1 MKTTK
6 RLKAQPI
13 TDRAEFLAL
22 VAEIAALEA
31 ESRAHAALRDIEI
44 AAITA
49 KHEGDI
55 APLAEKIKGKLALVE
70 AYAEEHRAE
79 LLPKDAKSAKT
90 EAATYGWRVGNR
102 TVKFMSRVSEAQAIS
117 ALKQLGLGAYVRT
130 EEAVA
135 KNLIL
140 CDCEDDVHL
149 IAAFLENGQ
158 PVVKAGAVVT
168 RTVPLANVGLK
179 ITQAETFF
187 IEPASADANTVK
199 AQTAA

>member
-1 MKTTK
+1 MKPAK

-13 TDRAEFLAL
+13 ADRAEFLAL

-102 TVKFMSRVSEAQAIS
+102 TVKLMSRVTEADAIS

-140 CDCEDDVHL
+140 CDCEDDKHL
-149 IAAFLENGQ
+149 IAATLEQGE
-158 PVVKAGAVVT
+158 PVMKDGAVVT
-168 RTVPLANVGLK
+168 RTVPLQNVGLK

-199 AQTAA
+199 AEAAA